1 MATTINQ
8 LAMVLRER
16 AKEHQLTQ
24 EALRKS
30 AGISR
35 QTLTNVFSGKADFKV
50 NTLIAVA
57 DRLGLDVVLLPKAI
71 SHAVEDDWKPYRPL
85 VKSVVDA
92 ALDQVNKKI
101 ADRK

>member
-1 MATTINQ
+1 MVTTTIQ
-8 LAMVLRER
+8 LAKVLRER
-16 AKEHQLTQ
+16 AKEHRLTQ

-35 QTLTNVFSGKADFKV
+35 QTLTNIFSGNADFKV
-50 NTLIAVA
+50 STLIAVA

-71 SHAVEDDWKPYRPL
+71 SHAMEDDWKPRRPL

-92 ALDQVNKKI
+92 ALDQVKKNI
-101 ADRK
+101 AERK